1 MITEFIAAMRAIPK
15 IVDALNGL
23 TDAATVM
30 VATQRR
36 EDKDEMVRDLIAA
49 ANARR
54 EQRLLDAE
62 TERVSG
68 GDPGGPGVV

>member
-15 IVDALNGL
+15 IVDALNAL

-30 VATQRR
+30 VASKRR
-36 EDKDEMVRDLIAA
+36 EEKDEMVLDLIAA
-49 ANARR
+49 ARARR
-54 EQRLLDAE
+54 EQRVLDAE

-68 GDPGGPGVV
+68 GDPGGPGGV